1 MHSLNA
7 EELKNLNSD
16 HKKIVLFGAGMIGK
30 LIYYHLKNLNIKVD
44 YFFDSDLRISE
55 KKIQDCVIKSPEH
68 LKLLDSNTAIIL
80 TNSYFEDIFP
90 MLKEKKF
97 FNIFSCDQIFKD
109 IDFDQAYNDNIFDDE
124 RDIYPKEKIIRHTNY
139 YTDMY
144 RKEDYLKNNFLY
156 VKSIDI
162 QVTEKCSASCD
173 NCSNLMHLYSN
184 AKDSEIENIISSID
198 RFMKV
203 VDQVDEFRVIGGD
216 PFMNK
221 QMHKVVNKLCL
232 IDKAKKV
239 VVYTNAKIIP
249 KNENLKCLKN
259 SKVVV
264 DVSNYANEASKNHE
278 KIIELF
284 SAENINFTTN
294 KITKW
299 QDCGRILPK
308 TNKNHTELNKLFI
321 NCCNSELISLLHGKV
336 YRCPFSANATNLNLI
351 PDDTSDYVNLLDENS
366 TDKNLRDTIFK
377 LMHEKNYLTACSFC
391 NGRDYSTKWIK
402 AAVQIERK
410 PKTKVIINAETAVA
424 K

>member
-1 MHSLNA
+1 
-7 EELKNLNSD
+7 
-16 HKKIVLFGAGMIGK
+16 
-30 LIYYHLKNLNIKVD
+30 
-44 YFFDSDLRISE
+44 
-55 KKIQDCVIKSPEH
+55 
-68 LKLLDSNTAIIL
+68 
-80 TNSYFEDIFP
+80 
-90 MLKEKKF
+90 
-97 FNIFSCDQIFKD
+97 
-109 IDFDQAYNDNIFDDE
+109 
-124 RDIYPKEKIIRHTNY
+124 
-139 YTDMY
+139 
-144 RKEDYLKNNFLY
+144 
-156 VKSIDI
+156 
-162 QVTEKCSASCD
+162 
-173 NCSNLMHLYSN
+173 
-184 AKDSEIENIISSID
+184 
-198 RFMKV
+198 
-203 VDQVDEFRVIGGD
+203 
-216 PFMNK
+216 
-221 QMHKVVNKLCL
+221 MHKVVNKLCL
-232 IDKAKKV
+232 INKAKKI

-377 LMHEKNYLTACSFC
+377 LMHEKDYLTACSFC

-402 AAVQIERK
+402 AAVQLERK
-410 PKTKVIINAETAVA
+410 PKIKVIINAETAVA